1 MTLFDGIFITCR
13 VNKSNLCC
21 LILSADYKSRLV
33 SYITTPALMRGVRAR
48 PADWVVK
55 AAVTKQ
61 QFTAET
67 HSLSVVLYSREQIDA
82 DDK

>member
-1 MTLFDGIFITCR
+1 
-13 VNKSNLCC
+13 
-21 LILSADYKSRLV
+21 
-33 SYITTPALMRGVRAR
+33 MRGVRVR